1 MGSSDEKI
9 SQFFRNTERYH
20 KWAALGLLVMYLF
33 LNNSINAASDWTE
46 LSRDENNSTALWE
59 PYLWEYSSA
68 LATALLVIPLIYFI
82 RKLDTYAFGVRT
94 WLVWHFA
101 FASLF
106 SIAHV
111 TLMVTFRELCY
122 LLSDKEYNFGPIARE
137 FFYEYRKDIWGYIT
151 LVTFY
156 YIIMFSYRRLIG
168 EASVI
173 REHDAP
179 EEVSGN
185 KGIISPSTMPDNL
198 LVKKLNK
205 EFLVKLSDVYWV
217 EASGNYINLHT
228 VKSTFP
234 LRYTMKQFCEHAIEK
249 GFIRVHRSYAVQ
261 STLID
266 NIRFEDSGDGILTLL
281 DSTEVPVSRR
291 YKDTLKARLS
301 PASPCVVN

>member
-1 MGSSDEKI
+1 MGSSDEKL

-20 KWAALGLLVMYLF
+20 KWAAFVLLVIYLF

-46 LSRDENNSTALWE
+46 LSRDANNSTALWE

-68 LATALLVIPLIYFI
+68 LATALIVVPLIYFI
-82 RKLDTYAFGVRT
+82 RKLDNYAFGVRT

-122 LLSDKEYNFGPIARE
+122 LLSDKEYNFGPLARE

-185 KGIISPSTMPDNL
+185 KGNISPSTMPDNL

-228 VKSTFP
+228 SKSTFP
-234 LRYTMKQFCEHAIEK
+234 LRYTMKQFCEHASAK

-261 STLID
+261 SNLID

-291 YKDTLKARLS
+291 YKDTLKARLT
-301 PASPCVVN
+301 PAS

>member
-1 MGSSDEKI
+1 MGSSDEKL
-9 SQFFRNTERYH
+9 SQFCRDTERYH
-20 KWAALGLLVMYLF
+20 KWAAFVLLVIYLF

-46 LSRDENNSTALWE
+46 LSRDSNNSTSLCE

-68 LATALLVIPLIYFI
+68 LATALLVVPLIYFI

-94 WLVWHFA
+94 WLLWHFA

-111 TLMVTFRELCY
+111 TFMVAFRELCY
-122 LLSDKEYNFGPIARE
+122 LLSDKGYDFGPIVSE
-137 FFYEYRKDIWGYIT
+137 FFYEYRKDLWGYIT
-151 LVTFY
+151 LITFY

-179 EEVSGN
+179 VEVSGAR
-185 KGIISPSTMPDNL
+185 GDTPTSGMPDNL
-198 LVKKLNK
+198 LVKKLNR

-234 LRYTMKQFCEHAIEK
+234 LRYTMKHFCEHASEK
-249 GFIRVHRSYAVQ
+249 GFIRVHRSYVVQ

-266 NIRFEDSGDGILTLL
+266 NIRFEDSGDGTLTLL
-281 DSTEVPVSRR
+281 NGTEVPVSRR
-291 YKDTLKARLS
+291 YKDALKARLT
-301 PASPCVVN
+301 PAA

>member
-1 MGSSDEKI
+1 
-9 SQFFRNTERYH
+9 
-20 KWAALGLLVMYLF
+20 MYLF

-82 RKLDTYAFGVRT
+82 RKLDTYAFRVRT

-185 KGIISPSTMPDNL
+185 KGNISPSTMPDNL

>member
-1 MGSSDEKI
+1 MGSSDEKL

-20 KWAALGLLVMYLF
+20 KWAALVLLVMYLF

-68 LATALLVIPLIYFI
+68 LATALLVVPLIYFI

-94 WLVWHFA
+94 WLLWHFA

-179 EEVSGN
+179 EKVSGN
-185 KGIISPSTMPDNL
+185 KGNISPSTMPDNL

-228 VKSTFP
+228 EKSTFP
-234 LRYTMKQFCEHAIEK
+234 LRYTMKQFCEHASEK
-249 GFIRVHRSYAVQ
+249 GFIRIHRSYAIQ
-261 STLID
+261 YTFIN
-266 NIRFEDSGDGILTLL
+266 NITFEESGDGVAVLL
-281 DSTEVPVSRR
+281 DDTKVSISRR
-291 YKDTLKARLS
+291 YKENLKARLTPS
-301 PASPCVVN
+301 LT

>member
-1 MGSSDEKI
+1 MVDSSDEKL
-9 SQFFRNTERYH
+9 SQFFRNTERFH
-20 KWAALGLLVMYLF
+20 KWAAFLLLVIYLF

-46 LSRDENNSTALWE
+46 LSRDSNNTTALWE

-68 LATALLVIPLIYFI
+68 LATALLVIPLIFFI
-82 RKLDTYAFGVRT
+82 RKLDVYSFGAKA
-94 WLVWHFA
+94 WLLWHFA

-111 TLMVTFRELCY
+111 ALMVTFRELCY

-137 FFYEYRKDIWGYIT
+137 FFYEYRKDLWGYIT
-151 LVTFY
+151 LITVY

-173 REHDAP
+173 REHGELGQTVAVEGKAP
-179 EEVSGN
+179 HA
-185 KGIISPSTMPDNL
+185 TMPNNL

-228 VKSTFP
+228 VKATFP
-234 LRYTMKQFCEHAIEK
+234 LRYTMKKFCEHASEK
-249 GFIRVHRSYAVQ
+249 GFIRVHRSFAVQ

-266 NIRFEDSGDGILTLL
+266 NIRFEDSGDGILMLL
-281 DSTEVPVSRR
+281 NNTEVPVSRR
-291 YKDTLKARLS
+291 YKDALKARLT
-301 PASPCVVN
+301 PAA

>member
-1 MGSSDEKI
+1 
-9 SQFFRNTERYH
+9 
-20 KWAALGLLVMYLF
+20 MYLF